1 MRVSGWAK
9 TPALPTTDAYLPAK
23 LQAAPP
29 REGPATAP
37 KNSSFSW
44 LARHTRGRA
53 NCFPRGHAAVEDR
66 LRPVLEQKRLLPLS
80 RVQATMTP
88 EACILLQTT
97 IFSST
102 FQKGYNGTAAPAAVP
117 TGSSRVPEY
126 WSVRYLR
133 NHPCGPSPDQSVTIS
148 RRIPSTSKLL
158 QRTPGGD
165 PARVQVLRLG
175 DVCLPSR
182 LRPAC
187 KHVFHML
194 AGAEPGHCSSSSNL
208 KAGAAASFTARAPAW
223 AAASPSPFLYL
234 SVHTPNRTES
244 IAQRNPNSFYCFLV
258 ALWA

>member
-29 REGPATAP
+29 REGPARAP

-44 LARHTRGRA
+44 LACHTRGRA

-88 EACILLQTT
+88 EACILLRTT

-148 RRIPSTSKLL
+148 RRIPSTSYKETIAKDTWWRPCQGTGPPFGRCVLAF
-158 QRTPGGD
+158 QA
-165 PARVQVLRLG
+165 PASMQA
-175 DVCLPSR
+175 CLP
-182 LRPAC
+182 
-187 KHVFHML
+187 HV
-194 AGAEPGHCSSSSNL
+194 GRS
-208 KAGAAASFTARAPAW
+208 
-223 AAASPSPFLYL
+223 
-234 SVHTPNRTES
+234 
-244 IAQRNPNSFYCFLV
+244 
-258 ALWA
+258 